1 MGAPYLADGIT
12 GINLARNEEVVAFLI
27 SRNTTF
33 PFDERVN
40 EAPVY
45 PCDLFRINS
54 LPIFGKTDDATGIQV
69 DADQLG
75 VQLALQMGGCA
86 SWDEFQ
92 TKAIRGKGVS
102 FAVKSRT
109 QQTLQERQADARA
122 RTYGLFVISKETF
135 LRVKRKARFLGEK
148 PVRSDA
154 SLRREQVGQV
164 MALYDSFFEMQRFMK
179 GEPTEGQSAAER
191 IVEDKRKRLTGLVA
205 ATSLEGATEYQNE
218 AGDLVPLPMLSRVF
232 GTGHGSIFGRDFQ
245 ALSKSLGFR
254 GADLGLTEGSS
265 VPPSAAAVPGLTRFV
280 ELLWE
285 TQRLYTG
292 MRYLNAHVAP
302 SMASGQRPNRVDVI
316 EMSRQTIEAA
326 FLAELGQLDGTD
338 SLAKEYREIRLQL
351 TRAKTA
357 LAKLEQQYDQSLA
370 KVRAAAKANAPD
382 PIIVRDI
389 VEVVVEPTPK
399 VVPETLETPAESAVQ
414 PKRKPGRKLKV
425 KQATA
430 AGEPKVQEQV
440 DTPAESA
447 KAPTAE
453 TAASEVKVQPEA
465 ESQTAQPMDVD
476 AVRERFGLG
485 KVEAPF

>member
-12 GINLARNEEVVAFLI
+12 GINLSRNEEVVAFLV
-27 SRNTTF
+27 SRNATF

-54 LPIFGKTDDATGIQV
+54 LPIFGTTDEATGIQV

-92 TKAIRGKGVS
+92 SKAIRGKGVT
-102 FAVKSRT
+102 FAVKSRG

-122 RTYGLFVISKETF
+122 RTYGLFVISKDTF
-135 LRVKRKARFLGEK
+135 LRVKRKARFVGEK

-154 SLRREQVGQV
+154 SLRREQVGQI
-164 MALYDSFFEMQRFMK
+164 MALYDSFFDMQRFMK
-179 GEPTEGQSAAER
+179 GEPTEDQSAAER

-205 ATSLEGATEYQNE
+205 ATSLEGATEYQTE
-218 AGDLVPLPMLSRVF
+218 AGDVVQLPMLSRVF

-254 GADLGLTEGSS
+254 GADLGLTDGSS
-265 VPPSAAAVPGLTRFV
+265 VPASAADVLGLTRFV

-326 FLAELGQLDGTD
+326 FLEELGQLDATD

-382 PIIVRDI
+382 PIVVRDV
-389 VEVVVEPTPK
+389 VEVVVEPTSK
-399 VVPETLETPAESAVQ
+399 VEPETLETPAESAVQ
-414 PKRKPGRKLKV
+414 PKRKPGRKPKV

-430 AGEPKVQEQV
+430 AGEPKEQV
-440 DTPAESA
+440 DTAAESA
-447 KAPTAE
+447 TAPPPE
-453 TAASEVKVQPEA
+453 TVVPEVKAEPEA
-465 ESQTAQPMDVD
+465 ESQTRQPMDVD